1 MGGATSL
8 PSSSLGPRGAPPEH
22 RLLPAGLQS
31 RSAAMGISASS
42 LLDDATAG
50 RVTGTEQNRA
60 EPSRVDPKCRSE
72 REMTRAEEPI
82 LSGELPV
89 VARLASQQRRELLR
103 DAG

>member
-1 MGGATSL
+1 
-8 PSSSLGPRGAPPEH
+8 
-22 RLLPAGLQS
+22 
-31 RSAAMGISASS
+31 MGISASS

-60 EPSRVDPKCRSE
+60 EPSRAESSRSE

-82 LSGELPV
+82 HSGELPV